1 MKLAAAAEALF
12 LAALA
17 AGPWMLGGAPDP
29 ARYGL
34 CAVLLLAGAL
44 WAASRGAKGWAP
56 VALAAAGLPL
66 LALLQVALG
75 RSASWVWTLEAAL
88 VAAAVLGAAAFWA
101 DRGRDARAGARLVLV
116 LAATA
121 LAQAAFAAVQWSL
134 APDRVYGRASP
145 FVTTPFGS
153 YVNHN
158 HFAGFVE
165 MAAVAA
171 LGAAVAAARRDGG
184 PSPRS
189 LVLGGTAL
197 GLAATHLAS
206 RSRGGLLALAA
217 GLVALGA
224 LMLAAPSRHPRS
236 ARSRAA
242 VVAMGL
248 LLVLAFG
255 LASVPAS
262 TRGHLATALR
272 GATDASGEYRV
283 DVARDTL
290 RLAAQRPLLGWGLG
304 AYADAFTSV
313 KRGHGDVRTTHAE
326 SDVLEF
332 LAEAGLGGLAVLG
345 VLGFVIGRG
354 LRARVM
360 EGRDPWRKGLAIA
373 AAGGAAALLA
383 HSWLD
388 FNLRLPA
395 NALVFA
401 SLLGLCG
408 APRDAPQ
415 GRGGRAATR
424 GVAAVFALLALAA
437 GWRAAGAW
445 AFERAAAVRE
455 PQLRLSAWD
464 GVLARHPYLSD
475 AWRERA
481 TLWWALSGRPGGP
494 IPSRLARAEH
504 DLRRAVALRPRW
516 AEAWADLGW
525 VLHARGET
533 KAAREAFDRAHS
545 SDPTHPGVRS
555 ARAAFLAA
563 TGGPERARVEPGRE

>member
-1 MKLAAAAEALF
+1 MKAAEALF

-34 CAVLLLAGAL
+34 CAVLLLAAAL
-44 WAASRGAKGWAP
+44 WSASRSDQGWTP

-66 LALLQVALG
+66 LAVLQVLLG
-75 RSASWVWTLEAAL
+75 RSAAWVWTLEAAL
-88 VAAAVLGAAAFWA
+88 VAAAMLGATAFWA
-101 DRGRDARAGARLVLV
+101 DRGRDARAGARLVLA

-121 LAQAAFAAVQWSL
+121 LAQSAFGAVQWSL
-134 APDRVYGRASP
+134 HPDRVYGRASP
-145 FVTTPFGS
+145 FVTAPFGS

-158 HFAGFVE
+158 HFAGLVE
-165 MAAVAA
+165 MAAVVA

-189 LVLGGTAL
+189 LALGGTAL

-217 GLVALGA
+217 GLLALGA
-224 LMLAAPSRHPRS
+224 LTLAAPSRH
-236 ARSRAA
+236 ARSVRSRVALVAA
-242 VVAMGL
+242 GLVV
-248 LLVLAFG
+248 VLAFG
-255 LASVPAS
+255 LAAVPAS
-262 TRGHLATALR
+262 TRRHLATALR

-283 DVARDTL
+283 DVARDTM

-304 AYADAFTSV
+304 AYADAFPSV
-313 KRGHGDVRTTHAE
+313 KRAHGDVRTTHAE

-332 LAEAGLGGLAVLG
+332 LAEGGVFGLAVLG

-354 LRARVM
+354 LRARVR

-373 AAGGAAALLA
+373 AAGGAIALLA
-383 HSWLD
+383 HSFLD

-395 NALVFA
+395 NALAFA
-401 SLLGLCG
+401 SLLGLSG
-408 APRDAPQ
+408 APRDAPK
-415 GRGGRAATR
+415 GRGGRAASLA
-424 GVAAVFALLALAA
+424 GCAVFALLALCA
-437 GWRAAGAW
+437 GWRAAGAL
-445 AFERAAAVRE
+445 AFERAQAVRE
-455 PQLRLSAWD
+455 PQLRLAAWD
-464 GVLARHPYLSD
+464 GVLARHPYLAE

-481 TLWWALSGRPGGP
+481 TLWWALSGRRSGP

-504 DLRRAVALRPRW
+504 DLRRAVALRPHW

-525 VLHARGET
+525 VLSARGD
-533 KAAREAFDRAHS
+533 AAGARQAFDRAHA

-563 TGGPERARVEPGRE
+563 GE